1 MATLKFYFERR
12 NYRAYI
18 FVFAISA
25 PLFIYI
31 YIYIYIYSIR
41 ASFHRHWWFI
51 GQQRKGGDHLL
62 FYSKNSTHSQTFRHL
77 VTAAESSCSH
87 LTFRFRA
94 CLEQGVPW
102 HSGNNRVWIHAETR
116 TWNDKNIQSFR
127 HLLPTL
133 HVRLLHVVLIST
145 LVFIRLLLN
154 EIYHLIDWWCNVC
167 LLDDVTLDRFFV
179 KAIWHGNCW
188 AWTRIDY
195 HP

>member
-31 YIYIYIYSIR
+31 YIYIFSIR

-62 FYSKNSTHSQTFRHL
+62 FYSKNSTHSRTFRHL

-102 HSGNNRVWIHAETR
+102 HSGNYRVWIHAETR

-133 HVRLLHVVLIST
+133 HVRLLSRS
-145 LVFIRLLLN
+145 FNLN
-154 EIYHLIDWWCNVC
+154 ACIYQTTTQWDLPPYWLMMQCLFTRWC
-167 LLDDVTLDRFFV
+167 DFR
-179 KAIWHGNCW
+179 
-188 AWTRIDY
+188 
-195 HP
+195 